1 MNPVGETVQEAV
13 DLMNSG
19 AYERAM
25 LPTAMAIDLT
35 ARKINEKEVFSEL
48 DCARFLKD
56 NWQLITF
63 MGMPRALPLDMSIP
77 FALKQIMPA
86 FNSHHGALEIV
97 TLVLTETLKI
107 LQMPAEFS
115 FNSTGKFEI
124 KKKKLLLPTGL
135 VCGLLGGVIFHPVNK
150 GEDIGEMYWIN
161 ISDFKMFISELFGRQ
176 DLAERIMKFYME

>member
-1 MNPVGETVQEAV
+1 MNTVGETVQEAV

-35 ARKINEKEVFSEL
+35 ARKINDKDTFSEL
-48 DCARFLKD
+48 DCGRFLKD
-56 NWQLITF
+56 NWPLITF
-63 MGMPRALPLDMSIP
+63 MGMPRALPLDLSVP
-77 FALKQIMPA
+77 FALKRIMPT

-97 TLVLTETLKI
+97 SLVVTETLKL

-115 FNSTGKFEI
+115 FNSTGKFEM
-124 KKKKLLLPTGL
+124 KKERLMLPSGL

-150 GEDIGEMYWIN
+150 GEEIGEMYWIN
-161 ISDFKMFISELFGRQ
+161 ISDFKMFINELFGRQ
-176 DLAERIMKFYME
+176 DLAERIMKFYLE